1 MAAPRT
7 AIGSS
12 SRSRSTSASSS
23 SALSR
28 IVASRCLVLIL
39 NAPRLGPPGVAQDL
53 NEGVGEPRAL
63 RTGAKLRRAQAELSA
78 RSRVYVARELL
89 VEAAAPPAHPPP
101 VGKARAR
108 SASAGGRRTEL
119 RDGEDSVGH
128 VRLLLTQGYAIKR
141 ALGTP
146 PRLWVS
152 APIRKAAD
160 THTGGG
166 RTQPASGAAR
176 AATSTGRSAPRMTAR
191 DTLRP
196 RRRRRD
202 PSTTRR
208 APRRRA
214 NSTTRRA
221 GVPASCYALADTP
234 ARLAMASASSRT
246 LRPALSSASSRRW

>member
-28 IVASRCLVLIL
+28 IVACRWLVLTL
-39 NAPRLGPPGVAQDL
+39 NAPRLGPRAS
-53 NEGVGEPRAL
+53 PRTSTRELASRERSAL
-63 RTGAKLRRAQAELSA
+63 ERSCAARRPSSA
-78 RSRVYVARELL
+78 LGSRVYVARELL

-108 SASAGGRRTEL
+108 STGAGGRRTEL

-128 VRLLLTQGYAIKR
+128 VRLLLTQGYAIKP

-196 RRRRRD
+196 RRRRHD

-221 GVPASCYALADTP
+221 GVPASCSALADTP
-234 ARLAMASASSRT
+234 ARSAMASASSRA